1 MLDIIWLK
9 DWRNRKFLSGGS
21 WPELAFYLG
30 KIWGAQIFILDV
42 IPVSCLQFHVHR
54 PLYQRMIWKDA
65 SPKAVLWIHGCHLS
79 RNDFHFWGAPMHTP
93 PSHSSKAATRDA
105 DLRCSVLD
113 IWHTQSNLTR
123 HTSQE
128 RVLVAPTDTKRKCLA
143 LVGVCLSILSSQN
156 SKASKC
162 RADRSSW
169 ETRSLP
175 VFSPTPPPSCILTTL
190 FTISILFFSFFKS
203 YRYLVCL
210 PWFKH
215 FLQEDGKVFG
225 FLNAHHMENKEKALR
240 GLFHSNNG
248 CSRRWKHVFCQHN
261 QQQPL
266 LWRPLECLKS

>member
-9 DWRNRKFLSGGS
+9 DWRNGKFLSDGS

-30 KIWGAQIFILDV
+30 KIWGAQVFILDV
-42 IPVSCLQFHVHR
+42 IPVSCLQFHIHR

-79 RNDFHFWGAPMHTP
+79 RNDFHYWGPPM
-93 PSHSSKAATRDA
+93 PSTITFLKGSNE
-105 DLRCSVLD
+105 RCRSHVFCLD

-143 LVGVCLSILSSQN
+143 LCTSVGVCLSILSSQN

-169 ETRSLP
+169 ETSSLP
-175 VFSPTPPPSCILTTL
+175 VFFPSPPPSCILTTL

-215 FLQEDGKVFG
+215 FLQEDGKLFG
-225 FLNAHHMENKEKALR
+225 FQNAHHMENKEKALR

-248 CSRRWKHVFCQHN
+248 CSRRGKQVFC
-261 QQQPL
+261 
-266 LWRPLECLKS
+266 